1 MSSEKTDEERNIEM
15 WRIKKLIKMLEN
27 AKGDGTSMISLII
40 PPKGKISDVSRKLAE
55 EAGTASNIKSRV
67 NKLSVLAAITSISE
81 RLKRYGNN
89 IPENGLVLYCGTVL
103 TTDNKEKRLCIDIEP
118 FKPIN
123 TSLYMCDNKFHVGP
137 LRDLLEDDSKF
148 GFIIMDG
155 SGTLFAT
162 LSGNTRTILYTFSVD
177 LPKKHGRGGQSALR
191 FARLR
196 MEKRHNYLRKV
207 AELSTQFFITNDRPN
222 VSGLILAGLADF
234 KKELAETDMF
244 DQRLKRVIIGG
255 TFDVSY
261 GGENGLNQA
270 IELASENLS
279 EVKFIQEKKLLTKLM
294 EQIAQ
299 DTGRYSVGLK
309 ETLFAMEANAVET
322 IIVWEGLNITRY
334 KFKNETTGEEKI
346 CFLTP
351 EQCKQRS
358 NFVQDNIE
366 LKIIE
371 NDPLLDW
378 FADNYKKF
386 GATLEFV
393 TDKSELGNQ
402 FVKGFGGCAGLLRY
416 SLECGLLAGLDD
428 EVQADDDDDFI

>member
-1 MSSEKTDEERNIEM
+1 MSDKTDEEKNIEM
-15 WRIKKLIKMLEN
+15 WKLKKLIKMLDN
-27 AKGDGTSMISLII
+27 ARGDGTSMISLIV

-67 NKLSVLAAITSISE
+67 NRLSVCGAISSLSE
-81 RLKRYGNN
+81 RLKRYNN
-89 IPENGLVLYCGTVL
+89 IPENGLALYCGTVL
-103 TTDNKEKRLCIDIEP
+103 TVDNKEKKLCIDIEP

-123 TSLYMCDNKFHVGP
+123 TSLYMCDNKFHVDP
-137 LRDLLEDDSKF
+137 LRDLLEADSKF

-222 VSGLILAGLADF
+222 VAGLILAGLADF
-234 KKELAETDMF
+234 KKELAETDML
-244 DQRLKRVIIGG
+244 DQRLKRIIIGG

-279 EVKFIQEKKLLTKLM
+279 QVKFIQEKKLLSKLM

-299 DTGRYSVGLK
+299 DTGKYSIGLK
-309 ETLFAMEANAVET
+309 ETLFALDSRSIET
-322 IIVWEGLNITRY
+322 IIVWEGIEVTRY
-334 KFKNETTGEEKI
+334 KLKNETTGEEKVI
-346 CFLTP
+346 YLTV
-351 EQCKQRS
+351 EQTKQRS
-358 NFVQDNIE
+358 HFVQDNIE

-371 NDPLLDW
+371 SEPLLDW
-378 FADNYKKF
+378 FAENYKQF

-393 TDKSELGNQ
+393 TDKSELGSQ
-402 FVKGFGGCAGLLRY
+402 FVKGFGGIAGLLRY
-416 SLECGLLAGLDD
+416 KLECGLLAGIDD
-428 EVQADDDDDFI
+428 EVEEEEDEDFI